1 MNRHNPLKERPT
13 NMQLTQLLESHI
25 QEMMNWFSSEKDLTD
40 WSGPNFRYP
49 YDLPSFT
56 EDLKLSSLRS
66 FSLVSNKAEFLAFG
80 QYYQR
85 LDKCHL
91 GRLIV
96 NPEFRGK
103 GIAAELMRQLCQQGI
118 NELNVTACSLF
129 VLAHNEYAIQAY
141 KKFGFSFADYPDEI
155 SLAHCLYMVKE

>member
-1 MNRHNPLKERPT
+1 MNMRLIQPLDNHLL
-13 NMQLTQLLESHI
+13 NMMSWFTSKQELTH
-25 QEMMNWFSSEKDLTD
+25 

-49 YDLPSFT
+49 FNLSSFT
-56 EDLKLSSLRS
+56 EDLKLNTLSS
-66 FSLVSNKAEFLAFG
+66 FSLISNESEFLAFG

-103 GIAAELMRQLCQQGI
+103 GVASELMLHI
-118 NELNVTACSLF
+118 SELGLKKLKVKECSLF
-129 VLAHNEYAIQAY
+129 VLADNDSAIKAY
-141 KKFGFSFADYPDEI
+141 EKFGFSFADYPDEI
-155 SLAHCLYMVKE
+155 PLDNCLYMVKK

>member
-1 MNRHNPLKERPT
+1 MRLIQPLDNHLL
-13 NMQLTQLLESHI
+13 NMMSWFTSKQELTH
-25 QEMMNWFSSEKDLTD
+25 

-49 YDLPSFT
+49 FNLSSFT
-56 EDLKLSSLRS
+56 EDLKLNTLSS
-66 FSLVSNKAEFLAFG
+66 FSLISNESEFLAFG

-103 GIAAELMRQLCQQGI
+103 GVASELMLHI
-118 NELNVTACSLF
+118 SELGLKKLKVKECSLF
-129 VLAHNEYAIQAY
+129 VLADNDSAIKAY
-141 KKFGFSFADYPDEI
+141 EKFGFSFADYPDEI
-155 SLAHCLYMVKE
+155 PLDNCLYMVKK